1 MEMYLEKVSNVYK
14 DFINEVSLYI
24 NETMRINKKEVLH
37 DNNDRKSMEILCKH
51 LNMNGTITYK
61 NHVLLYTV
69 ENSSGN
75 LLVKVLPLD
84 NSPVMLKNIGFIFDY
99 PLYNNEKNEL
109 VSELV
114 ASVDT
119 ISLKK
124 NILINNITA
133 EYIFTTEFNGI
144 IARNPDETS
153 GSSVF
158 FSRKQ
163 IYSNFIHEPEN
174 FKPIN
179 FLLFVNNLSKEDFEL
194 ASKIAFNFNELKE
207 ANKESIHLLYDVNLD
222 DINVDFFSFDIN
234 YFLKNQ
240 DSKPKKCYHNI
251 NKTI

>member
-1 MEMYLEKVSNVYK
+1 MEMYLEKVSTVYK
-14 DFINEVSLYI
+14 DFIHEVSLYI
-24 NETMRINKKEVLH
+24 NETMRINKKEILQ
-37 DNNDRKSMEILCKH
+37 DNVGRQSMKILASH
-51 LNMNGTITYK
+51 LNINNQLNYK
-61 NHVLLYTV
+61 NHQLLYKL
-69 ENSSGN
+69 ENASGD
-75 LLVKVLPLD
+75 LLVEVLPLD
-84 NSPVMLKNIGFIFDY
+84 NSPVMLKSIGFIFDY
-99 PLYNNEKNEL
+99 SLYNNEL
-109 VSELV
+109 ISELKSKV
-114 ASVDT
+114 ES

-124 NILINNITA
+124 NTIIDDITA

-144 IARNPDETS
+144 IARNPDGIS
-153 GSSVF
+153 GSNVY
-158 FSRKQ
+158 FSSEQ
-163 IYSNFIHEPEN
+163 TYCNFIHETEN

-179 FLLFVNNLSKEDFEL
+179 FLLFISSLSKEDFEL